1 MLTYSYTAL
10 WFFVPIYC
18 WLLDKYHKIS
28 LNTRRTSSFEKSLS
42 EKYVHIPGCQKN
54 GGSFKQESRK
64 IGSFIYFLLKNG
76 GQSYTWQRWKRGP
89 FGTHIRTM
97 PYIESYP
104 LPPPPPLPAPE
115 HHYNSTN
122 KHSILAISLN
132 FALLLNR
139 VPKTQNWVFF
149 TVLLKLTSIS

>member
-1 MLTYSYTAL
+1 M
-10 WFFVPIYC
+10 
-18 WLLDKYHKIS
+18 
-28 LNTRRTSSFEKSLS
+28 S
-42 EKYVHIPGCQKN
+42 EKWGP
-54 GGSFKQESRK
+54 FKPESRK

-97 PYIESYP
+97 PYIESYHP
-104 LPPPPPLPAPE
+104 PTPPPPE

-132 FALLLNR
+132 FALMLNR
-139 VPKTQNWVFF
+139 VPKIQNWVFF
-149 TVLLKLTSIS
+149 YSIIKTHLNFINKEFFFFFFFFLVFFCFFFFCFLDSQERMKGFFIRRTQTDQTTRMRRLI